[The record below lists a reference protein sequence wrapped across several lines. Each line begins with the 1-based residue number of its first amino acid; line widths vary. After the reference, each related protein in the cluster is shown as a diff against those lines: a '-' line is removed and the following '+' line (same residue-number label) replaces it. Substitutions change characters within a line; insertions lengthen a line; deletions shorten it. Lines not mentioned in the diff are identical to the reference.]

1 MKKQLLFAL
10 VACAASCAW
19 AAEVYSENVVGY
31 TKVTV
36 QPGFNLLGSSF
47 VQVGTGEAA
56 DINDAIK
63 NNGLPGLNEDF
74 SDFATTVM
82 TWTGS
87 GYKTYGYVTAEQA
100 NDENWLWPESA
111 NMWILGDMSDI
122 AVVPVPT
129 GDGFWVQ
136 TTGTGTITLIGQ
148 VPAAATTDVNIKPG
162 FSLVSC
168 PYAKD
173 INIQDVKVN
182 GLPGLNEDF
191 SDFNTTL
198 MTWTGSG
205 YKTYGYVTAEQA
217 DDENWLWPESANK
230 WILGDMSDIADVTI
244 PAGAGFW
251 IQTTG
256 TGSVTFT
263 K

>member
-1 MKKQLLFAL
+1 M
-10 VACAASCAW
+10 
-19 AAEVYSENVVGY
+19 
-31 TKVTV
+31 
-36 QPGFNLLGSSF
+36 LGSSF
-47 VQVGTGEAA
+47 VQVGSGEAL
-56 DINDAIK
+56 DINEAVK
-63 NNGLPGLNEDF
+63 TTGLPGLNEDM
-74 SDFATTVM
+74 SDFATTMM

-87 GYKTYGYVTAEQA
+87 GYRTYGFVTEEEAIA
-100 NDENWLWPESA
+100 NEWPEAA
-111 NMWILGDMSDI
+111 NKWILGDFTDI
-122 AVVPVPT
+122 AVVPVPV

-148 VPAAATTDVNIKPG
+148 VPAEATTDITINPG
-162 FSLVSC
+162 LNLISC

-182 GLPGLNEDF
+182 GLPGLNEAMDDF
-191 SDFNTTL
+191 ATTIL
-198 MTWTGSG
+198 VWTGSG
-205 YKTYGYVTAEQA
+205 YKTYGYVTEAEA
-217 DDENWLWPESANK
+217 IANEWPEAANK
-230 WILGDMSDIADVTI
+230 WILGDFTDIADVTI